1 MTETVFEEKEKEKK
15 ETETR
20 HDKYAEKEKETVLF
34 VCTGNTCRSPMAAAY
49 LNSLGKRRAFSRG
62 IMADEGCAIASN
74 AALALEIT
82 GIEPTPENDYKH
94 HRAKNITE
102 EDVKKADRIVA
113 VTSDHARA
121 LMFAFPQYANKIEVM
136 DPPVSDPYGGNISV
150 YLKALNEMIDT
161 VDRMFP
167 CDGETD
173 EK

>member
-20 HDKYAEKEKETVLF
+20 HDKNAEKEKETVLF

-82 GIEPTPENDYKH
+82 GIDSTPENDYKH

-136 DPPVSDPYGGNISV
+136 DPSVSDPYGGNISV
-150 YLKALNEMIDT
+150 YLKALNEIIDT